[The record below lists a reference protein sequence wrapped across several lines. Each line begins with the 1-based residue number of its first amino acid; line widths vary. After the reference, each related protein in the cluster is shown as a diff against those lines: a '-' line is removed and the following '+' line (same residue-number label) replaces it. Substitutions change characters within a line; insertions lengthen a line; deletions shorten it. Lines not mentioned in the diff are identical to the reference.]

1 MEMFTM
7 DTDCR
12 YCNCSGGD
20 TNVKKIIIG
29 GYEFIL
35 CQYCRAKLFS
45 LLNSDF
51 DEANPPID
59 TQDSQCPCGSGCV
72 KCNPVL
78 SEIARLDERCDMAFK
93 QFNEA
98 SDIANTF
105 YEKIAELQVWRR
117 DVEVL
122 IQGVAK
128 SFANRLPF

>member
-20 TNVKKIIIG
+20 TNVKKII
-29 GYEFIL
+29 
-35 CQYCRAKLFS
+35 
-45 LLNSDF
+45 
-51 DEANPPID
+51 
-59 TQDSQCPCGSGCV
+59 
-72 KCNPVL
+72 

-128 SFANRLPF
+128 SFATRLPF